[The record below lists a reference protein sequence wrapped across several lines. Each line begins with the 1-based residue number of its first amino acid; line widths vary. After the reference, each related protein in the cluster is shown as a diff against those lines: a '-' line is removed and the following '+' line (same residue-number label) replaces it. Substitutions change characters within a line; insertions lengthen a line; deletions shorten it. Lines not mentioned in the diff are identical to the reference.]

1 MRLVLD
7 ARARALLRR
16 LPRTNVY
23 SALELLLLAG
33 LAVQCARLFWV
44 LATPVSPLGAWQP
57 VQPGFNGSPAAMLQG
72 FDPFF
77 RLSGGDSKSTV
88 VTSLQLTLY
97 GTRTNDA
104 TGGGSAI
111 IAGPDGVQKSVA
123 VGEEISPGVKL
134 KSVTFDHVVIDRG
147 GAEENLFLDQSGAV
161 TPVAPPPVAGP
172 SLLSSNP
179 PPPPP
184 GGKGIAP
191 AQLRTDIGFIPRVD
205 GGKVSG
211 LTVRPLGSG
220 ALFRQAGL
228 REGDVITAIG
238 GRPVSGQGDFEQ
250 AAAAMGK
257 GGTVPVT
264 VERGNQTLSLLIT
277 IAGQ

>member
-44 LATPVSPLGAWQP
+44 LATPVGPLGAWQP
-57 VQPGFNGSPAAMLQG
+57 VQPGFNGSPTAMLQG

-77 RLSGGDSKSTV
+77 RLSGGDGKTAV
-88 VTSLQLTLY
+88 VTSLQLTLF
-97 GTRTNDA
+97 GTRTNEA
-104 TGGGSAI
+104 TGAGSAI
-111 IAGPDGVQKSVA
+111 IAGPDGVQTSYA
-123 VGEEISPGVKL
+123 VGDEISPGIKL
-134 KSVTFDHVVIDRG
+134 KSVAFDHVIIDRG
-147 GAEENLFLDQSGAV
+147 GAEENLFIDQSGAV
-161 TPVAPPPVAGP
+161 VPVSPPPASGP
-172 SLLSSNP
+172 SLLSNP
-179 PPPPP
+179 PPPSP
-184 GGKGIAP
+184 GVKGIAP

-205 GGKVSG
+205 GGRISG

-220 ALFRQAGL
+220 AMFRQAGL
-228 REGDVITAIG
+228 HEGDVITAIG
-238 GRPVSGQGDFEQ
+238 GRPVTGQADFEQ
-250 AAAAMGK
+250 LGASVGK
-257 GGTVPVT
+257 GGSVPVT
-264 VERGNQTLSLLIT
+264 VQRGNQTLSLTIT

>member
-44 LATPVSPLGAWQP
+44 LATPVGPLGAWQP

-77 RLSGGDSKSTV
+77 RLSGGDGKAAV
-88 VTSLQLTLY
+88 VTSLQLTLF
-97 GTRTNDA
+97 GTRTNEA

-111 IAGPDGVQKSVA
+111 IAGPDDVQKSYA

-134 KSVTFDHVVIDRG
+134 KSVAFDHVTIDRA
-147 GAEENLFLDQSGAV
+147 GAEENLFIDQSNAV
-161 TPVAPPPVAGP
+161 VPVSPPPAAGP
-172 SLLSSNP
+172 SLFSPSP
-179 PPPPP
+179 PPPAP
-184 GGKGIAP
+184 GGKGVSP
-191 AQLRTDIGFIPRVD
+191 PQFRTDIGFIPRVD

-228 REGDVITAIG
+228 HEGDVITAIG

-250 AAAAMGK
+250 AAASIGK

-264 VERGNQTLSLLIT
+264 VERGHQTLSLLIT
-277 IAGQ
+277 IAPQ

>member
-44 LATPVSPLGAWQP
+44 LATPVAPLGAWQP
-57 VQPGFNGSPAAMLQG
+57 VQPGFNGSPTAMLQG

-77 RLSGGDSKSTV
+77 RLSGGDGKTAV
-88 VTSLQLTLY
+88 VTSLQLTLF
-97 GTRTNDA
+97 GTRTNEA
-104 TGGGSAI
+104 TGAGSAI
-111 IAGPDGVQKSVA
+111 IAGPDGVQTSYA
-123 VGEEISPGVKL
+123 VGDEISPGIKL
-134 KSVTFDHVVIDRG
+134 KSVAFDHVIIDRG
-147 GAEENLFLDQSGAV
+147 GAEENLFIDQSGAV
-161 TPVAPPPVAGP
+161 VPVSPPPAAGP
-172 SLLSSNP
+172 SLLSNP

-184 GGKGIAP
+184 GGKGATP

-205 GGKVSG
+205 GGRVSG

-220 ALFRQAGL
+220 AMFRQAGL
-228 REGDVITAIG
+228 HEGDVITAIG
-238 GRPVSGQGDFEQ
+238 GRPVTGQGDFEQ
-250 AAAAMGK
+250 LGASVGK
-257 GGTVPVT
+257 GGSVPVT
-264 VERGNQTLSLLIT
+264 VERGNRTLSLTIT